1 MSKLAAIDLVFLLL
15 ENQNSPTH
23 MSSCLIFEPPARQ
36 KNTFLPKLVEALRA
50 TEVGKPFNRK
60 VKWLEGGV
68 ARWEPAQPDMNYH
81 VRHVAIP
88 GPGTMAQLDDTLALL
103 NAPLLD
109 RAYPL
114 WQCFVIE
121 GLEHGRFALYFKLHH
136 AMIDGEGSV
145 KLIGHALS
153 DDPKDKQIRAIWEPL
168 DKPARK
174 KSVRVSQSQLQRI
187 ISRVNSLPSGM
198 VDITSGLLDLG
209 AQALKL
215 KPRQAALPFQAPNTP
230 FNVSLSSSARCY
242 ANCEIPLDRVKAVA
256 RASDCT
262 VNDVALT
269 FIDDALHKY
278 LVEIGR
284 GVDAPLVAGMP
295 LSTRSKG
302 QDSGGNQVS
311 TDLVPMGQPDAN
323 ITDRLQQIHD
333 STGRVKARAQK
344 MSVPMRQMYTM
355 LLLGVTAV
363 PELTPGVNL
372 APSSNLIISNMA
384 GPREQLYMGG
394 APVVAMH
401 GLPIVPPNP
410 CLNVTFVSV
419 LGQICLAVASTPEAM
434 SDPGR
439 YIELLLE
446 SFAELE
452 RALIPKRPT
461 PKKTARKKTT
471 PKKPAKTKP
480 AAKKAAGKSVGKRKR
495 ARSG

>member
-1 MSKLAAIDLVFLLL
+1 
-15 ENQNSPTH
+15 

-36 KNTFLPKLVEALRA
+36 KNTFVPKLVEAFRA
-50 TEVGKPFNRK
+50 TEVARPFNQK

-103 NAPLLD
+103 SAPLLD

-121 GLEHGRFALYFKLHH
+121 GLEHGRFAIYFKLHH
-136 AMIDGEGSV
+136 AMIDGEGGI
-145 KLIGHALS
+145 KLMRHALS
-153 DDPKDKQIRAIWEPL
+153 DKPKDKQIRAIWEPL
-168 DKPARK
+168 GEPARK
-174 KSVRVSQSQLQRI
+174 KPVRVSQSQLKRI
-187 ISRVNSLPSGM
+187 ISRANSLPSGM
-198 VDITSGLLDLG
+198 ADITSGFLDIG

-215 KPRQAALPFQAPNTP
+215 KPRQAALPFQAPDTP
-230 FNVSLSSSARCY
+230 FNVPLSSSARCY
-242 ANCEIPLDRVKAVA
+242 ANCEIPLDRIKAVA
-256 RASDCT
+256 KASDCT

-278 LVEIGR
+278 LAEIGQS
-284 GVDAPLVAGMP
+284 VDAPLVAGMP
-295 LSTRSKG
+295 LSTRSAG
-302 QDSGGNQVS
+302 QDTGGNQVS

-363 PELTPGVNL
+363 PELTPGVSA

-452 RALIPKRPT
+452 RALLPKRPT
-461 PKKTARKKTT
+461 PKKKTRKK
-471 PKKPAKTKP
+471 PVKRKP
-480 AAKKAAGKSVGKRKR
+480 AAKKAVGKTARKKKTP
-495 ARSG
+495 RSGN

>member
-1 MSKLAAIDLVFLLL
+1 MSRLAAIDLVFLLL

-36 KNTFLPKLVEALRA
+36 KTTFVPKLIKALRA
-50 TEVGKPFNRK
+50 SEVGKPFNRK

-68 ARWEPAQPDMNYH
+68 ARWELAQPDMNYH

-103 NAPLLD
+103 NAPMLD

-121 GLEHGRFALYFKLHH
+121 GLEHGRCAIYFKLHH
-136 AMIDGEGSV
+136 AMIDGEGAI
-145 KLIGHALS
+145 KLMRHALS
-153 DDPKDKQIRAIWEPL
+153 DDPKDKQIRALWEPL
-168 DKPARK
+168 DEPVRK
-174 KSVRVSQSQLQRI
+174 KPVRVSQSQLQRI
-187 ISRVNSLPSGM
+187 ISRVNSLPSG
-198 VDITSGLLDLG
+198 VRDITSGLLDLG

-215 KPRQAALPFQAPNTP
+215 RPQRTAMPFQAPDTP

-242 ANCEIPLDRVKAVA
+242 ANCEIPLGRIKAVA
-256 RASDCT
+256 KAADCT

-278 LVEIGR
+278 LGEIGQA
-284 GVDAPLVAGMP
+284 VDAPLVAAMP
-295 LSTRSKG
+295 LSTRSAG
-302 QDSGGNQVS
+302 QDTGGNQVT
-311 TDLVPMGQPDAN
+311 TDLVQMGQPGAS
-323 ITDRLQQIHD
+323 ITERLRQIHD
-333 STGRVKARAQK
+333 STGRVKAKAQK

-355 LLLGVTAV
+355 LLLGVTTV
-363 PELTPGVNL
+363 PELTPGVTP
-372 APSSNLIISNMA
+372 APSTNLIISNMA

-394 APVVAMH
+394 MPVVAMH

-410 CLNVTFVSV
+410 CLNVTFVSF

-434 SDPGR
+434 SNPDR

-452 RALIPKRPT
+452 QALLPISTSP
-461 PKKTARKKTT
+461 RKKTRKA
-471 PKKPAKTKP
+471 PVRKKP
-480 AAKKAAGKSVGKRKR
+480 AAKKTAGKPARKKKA
-495 ARSG
+495 ARSEK

>member
-1 MSKLAAIDLVFLLL
+1 
-15 ENQNSPTH
+15 
-23 MSSCLIFEPPARQ
+23 
-36 KNTFLPKLVEALRA
+36 
-50 TEVGKPFNRK
+50 
-60 VKWLEGGV
+60 
-68 ARWEPAQPDMNYH
+68 
-81 VRHVAIP
+81 
-88 GPGTMAQLDDTLALL
+88 
-103 NAPLLD
+103 
-109 RAYPL
+109 
-114 WQCFVIE
+114 
-121 GLEHGRFALYFKLHH
+121 
-136 AMIDGEGSV
+136 
-145 KLIGHALS
+145 
-153 DDPKDKQIRAIWEPL
+153 
-168 DKPARK
+168 
-174 KSVRVSQSQLQRI
+174 
-187 ISRVNSLPSGM
+187 
-198 VDITSGLLDLG
+198 
-209 AQALKL
+209 
-215 KPRQAALPFQAPNTP
+215 
-230 FNVSLSSSARCY
+230 
-242 ANCEIPLDRVKAVA
+242 
-256 RASDCT
+256 
-262 VNDVALT
+262 VALT

>member
-15 ENQNSPTH
+15 ENQNRPLH

-36 KNTFLPKLVEALRA
+36 KNTFVPKLVEAFRA
-50 TEVGKPFNRK
+50 TEVAKPFNQK

-68 ARWEPAQPDMNYH
+68 ARWESAQPDMNYH

-103 NAPLLD
+103 SAPLLD

-121 GLEHGRFALYFKLHH
+121 GLENGRFAIYFKLHH
-136 AMIDGEGSV
+136 AMIDGEGGI
-145 KLIGHALS
+145 KLMRHALS
-153 DDPKDKQIRAIWEPL
+153 DKPKDKQIRAIWEPL
-168 DKPARK
+168 GEPARK
-174 KSVRVSQSQLQRI
+174 KPVRVSQSQLKRI
-187 ISRVNSLPSGM
+187 ISRANSLPSGM
-198 VDITSGLLDLG
+198 ADITSGFLDIG

-215 KPRQAALPFQAPNTP
+215 KPRQAALPFQAPDTP
-230 FNVSLSSSARCY
+230 FNVPLSSSARCY
-242 ANCEIPLDRVKAVA
+242 ANCEIPLDRIKAVA
-256 RASDCT
+256 KASDCT

-278 LVEIGR
+278 LAEIGQS
-284 GVDAPLVAGMP
+284 VDAPLVAGMP
-295 LSTRSKG
+295 LSTRSAG
-302 QDSGGNQVS
+302 QDTGGNQVS

-363 PELTPGVNL
+363 PELTPGVSA

-410 CLNVTFVSV
+410 CLNVTFISV

-434 SDPGR
+434 SNPGR

-452 RALIPKRPT
+452 QALIPQRS
-461 PKKTARKKTT
+461 ARKKTT
-471 PKKPAKTKP
+471 RKKTTRKKTAKPKP
-480 AAKKAAGKSVGKRKR
+480 AAKKAASKSVAKRKR